1 MMVMMS
7 GMRCRDLF
15 DWLMSLDDGAGAM
28 MMYFGN
34 LAYAFDCDLANVA
47 KVKIDGGESYGIL
60 GVVDPS
66 FWETVGV
73 IRVGHKMLFARGIA
87 RLDLLANM

>member
-1 MMVMMS
+1 MDESTKVK
-7 GMRCRDLF
+7 DLF
-15 DWLMSLDDGAGAM
+15 DWLMSLDDGAGEL
-28 MMYFGN
+28 MMYFVN
-34 LAYAFDCDLANVA
+34 LASALDCDLANVE
-47 KVKIDGGESYGIL
+47 KFKIDGGESYGIL

>member
-1 MMVMMS
+1 
-7 GMRCRDLF
+7 
-15 DWLMSLDDGAGAM
+15 MSLDDGAGEL
-28 MMYFGN
+28 MMYFVN
-34 LAYAFDCDLANVA
+34 LASALDCDLANVE
-47 KVKIDGGESYGIL
+47 KFKIDGGESYGIL

-87 RLDLLANM
+87 RLYLLANM